1 MKTVVYYF
9 IFAVLL
15 AGCGQ
20 SGNTAGKKNIKSKT
34 EQLNIKGSDTELSFT
49 QKEIEEYLKKN
60 PDASIS
66 LTGGGSSVG
75 ITALIEGNTDIA
87 MTSRDLTS
95 GEENEFSAK
104 DGGIKK
110 MIVAYDG
117 LAIIVNP
124 ANKVDDITMKQL
136 EDIYTGKIDHWND
149 LQGTNQKMS
158 VLSRESSS
166 GTYSYFKEHILE
178 GKSYSST
185 ITQLTSNGQ
194 IVESVS
200 QSPDAIGYVSLGYVN
215 SKVKVLG
222 VSFDGGKTF
231 VAGGIENVKNNSY
244 KIKRP
249 LYYIFSEN
257 NSAKAEPFVNYVL
270 SDSGQKIVET
280 AGFIKVK

>member
-1 MKTVVYYF
+1 MKTVVNYF

-15 AGCGQ
+15 TGCGP
-20 SGNTAGKKNIKSKT
+20 SANTASKKNIKSKT

-87 MTSRDLTS
+87 MTSRDLTT
-95 GEENEFSAK
+95 GEENEFGEK
-104 DGGIKK
+104 GRGVKK

-124 ANKVDDITMKQL
+124 ANKVDNITMKQL

-149 LQGTNQKMS
+149 LQGANQKMS

-200 QSPDAIGYVSLGYVN
+200 QSPDAIGYVSVGYVN

-231 VAGGIENVKNNSY
+231 VEGKIENVKNNSY

-249 LYYIFSEN
+249 LYYIFEEN
-257 NSAKAEPFVNYVL
+257 NSAKADPFVNYVL

>member
-124 ANKVDDITMKQL
+124 ANKVD
-136 EDIYTGKIDHWND
+136 DIYTGKIDHWND

>member
-257 NSAKAEPFVNYVL
+257 NSAKAEPFVYYVL